1 MKGGKKLFKLKIFV
15 TEILKYNI
23 AIGSYRELLG
33 LHKDYEVR
41 NLFTILLFIGLYRTG
56 WSQSENFQLI
66 FGDDWKKAE
75 SFEKENRSWIEPLL
89 AKNHIPYKLAI
100 GIIFPELVR
109 YSALK
114 DKIEI
119 GLLKTLYV
127 NLGNDYANFSIGIFQ
142 MKPSFAE
149 SIREESS
156 AYLGRRSGISFKAVT
171 SYDDIKDYRKSIIR
185 DLEDPQGQVIYLISF
200 IQICEKKFNLNR
212 LDEVR
217 LLKFLAT
224 AYNFGI
230 DKKALE
236 IVHMTDKK
244 FFSTKLISS
253 DKYSYADVSI
263 FWYTHFSPER

>member
-1 MKGGKKLFKLKIFV
+1 M
-15 TEILKYNI
+15 
-23 AIGSYRELLG
+23 
-33 LHKDYEVR
+33 R
-41 NLFTILLFIGLYRTG
+41 NLFALLLFIGLFRSG
-56 WSQSENFQLI
+56 WSQSQNYQVL

-75 SFEKENRSWIEPLL
+75 TFEKENKSWIEPLL
-89 AKNHIPYKLAI
+89 AKNHIPYNLAI

-114 DKIEI
+114 DKMEI

-127 NLGNDYANFSIGIFQ
+127 NLGNDYADFSIGIFQ

-149 SIREESS
+149 TIRDETST
-156 AYLGRRSGISFKAVT
+156 YLGRRTGISFKTIAA
-171 SYDDIKDYRKSIIR
+171 YDDIKDYRKSIIK
-185 DLEDPQGQVIYLISF
+185 DLEDPESQVIYLISF

-212 LDEVR
+212 LDELK

-244 FFSTKLISS
+244 FFSTKLIST

-263 FWYTHFSPER
+263 FWYTHY

>member
-1 MKGGKKLFKLKIFV
+1 
-15 TEILKYNI
+15 
-23 AIGSYRELLG
+23 
-33 LHKDYEVR
+33 LHKGVKVR
-41 NLFTILLFIGLYRTG
+41 NLFTFLLFIGFFRSG
-56 WSQSENFQLI
+56 CSQSENYQVL

-75 SFEKENRSWIEPLL
+75 TFEKENRSWIEPLL

-100 GIIFPELVR
+100 AVVFPELVR

-114 DKIEI
+114 DKMEI

-127 NLGNDYANFSIGIFQ
+127 NLGNDYADFSIGIFQ

-149 SIREESS
+149 TIRDESS
-156 AYLGRRSGISFKAVT
+156 TYLGRRSGITFKNI
-171 SYDDIKDYRKSIIR
+171 SNYDDIKDYRKSIIG
-185 DLEDPQGQVIYLISF
+185 DLENPEGQVIYLISF

-236 IVHMTDKK
+236 IVRMSEKK
-244 FFSTKLISS
+244 FFSTKLMTN
-253 DKYSYADVSI
+253 DKYSYADVYL
-263 FWYTHFSPER
+263 FWFTHQVPDI

>member
-1 MKGGKKLFKLKIFV
+1 M
-15 TEILKYNI
+15 
-23 AIGSYRELLG
+23 
-33 LHKDYEVR
+33 R
-41 NLFTILLFIGLYRTG
+41 NLFVFLLFLGLFRSG
-56 WSQSENFQLI
+56 WSQSENYQVL

-75 SFEKENRSWIEPLL
+75 TYEKENRSWIEPLL
-89 AKNHIPYKLAI
+89 ARNHISYKLAV

-127 NLGNDYANFSIGIFQ
+127 NLGNEYADFSIGIFQ

-149 SIREESS
+149 SIRDESS
-156 AYLGRRSGISFKAVT
+156 TYLGRRSGISFKTDTA
-171 SYDDIKDYRKSIIR
+171 YDDIKDYRKSIIR
-185 DLEDPQGQVIYLISF
+185 DLEDPVSQVIYLISF
-200 IQICEKKFNLNR
+200 IKICEKKFNLNR
-212 LDEVR
+212 LDELR

-224 AYNFGI
+224 AYNYGI

-244 FFSTKLISS
+244 FFSINLISS
-253 DKYSYADVSI
+253 DKFPYAAVSMY
-263 FWYTHFSPER
+263 WYTHYSP

>member
-1 MKGGKKLFKLKIFV
+1 M
-15 TEILKYNI
+15 
-23 AIGSYRELLG
+23 
-33 LHKDYEVR
+33 HKDVKVR
-41 NLFTILLFIGLYRTG
+41 NLFTFLLFIGFFRSG
-56 WSQSENFQLI
+56 CSQSENYQVL

-75 SFEKENRSWIEPLL
+75 TFEKENRSWIEPLL

-100 GIIFPELVR
+100 AVVFPELVR

-114 DKIEI
+114 DKMEI

-127 NLGNDYANFSIGIFQ
+127 NLGNDYADFSIGIFQ

-149 SIREESS
+149 TIRDESS
-156 AYLGRRSGISFKAVT
+156 TYLGRRSGITFKN
-171 SYDDIKDYRKSIIR
+171 SSGYDDIKDYRKSIIR
-185 DLEDPQGQVIYLISF
+185 DLEDPESQVIYLISF

-212 LDEVR
+212 LDEGR

-236 IVHMTDKK
+236 IVRMSDKK
-244 FFSTKLISS
+244 FFSTKLITN
-253 DKYSYADVSI
+253 DKYSYADVSL
-263 FWYTHFSPER
+263 FWFTHQMPEM

>member
-1 MKGGKKLFKLKIFV
+1 M
-15 TEILKYNI
+15 
-23 AIGSYRELLG
+23 
-33 LHKDYEVR
+33 R
-41 NLFTILLFIGLYRTG
+41 NLFAFLLFIGLFRSA
-56 WSQSENFQLI
+56 WSQSENYQIL

-75 SFEKENRSWIEPLL
+75 IFERENRNWIEPLL
-89 AKNHIPYKLAI
+89 AKNHIPYKLAV
-100 GIIFPELVR
+100 GIVFPELVR

-114 DKIEI
+114 DKMEI

-127 NLGNDYANFSIGIFQ
+127 NLGNDYADFSIGIFQ

-149 SIREESS
+149 TIRDESPT
-156 AYLGRRSGISFKAVT
+156 YLGRRSGITFKTVAA
-171 SYDDIKDYRKSIIR
+171 YDDIKDYRKSIIK
-185 DLEDPQGQVIYLISF
+185 DLEDPESQVIYLISF

-212 LDEVR
+212 LEELS

-244 FFSTKLISS
+244 FFSTKLISA
-253 DKYSYADVSI
+253 DKYSYADISI
-263 FWYTHFSPER
+263 FWYTHHLPEL

>member
-1 MKGGKKLFKLKIFV
+1 
-15 TEILKYNI
+15 
-23 AIGSYRELLG
+23 
-33 LHKDYEVR
+33 VR
-41 NLFTILLFIGLYRTG
+41 NLFAFLLFIVCFRSG
-56 WSQSENFQLI
+56 WSQSENYQVL

-75 SFEKENRSWIEPLL
+75 TFEKENRRWIEPLL
-89 AKNHIPYKLAI
+89 ATNHIPYKLAI

-114 DKIEI
+114 DRMEI

-127 NLGNDYANFSIGIFQ
+127 NLGNDYADFSIGIFQ

-149 SIREESS
+149 TIRDESS
-156 AYLGRRSGISFKAVT
+156 TYLGRRSVVSFKTLSA
-171 SYDDIKDYRKSIIR
+171 YDDIKDYRKSIIR
-185 DLEDPQGQVIYLISF
+185 DLEDPESQVIYLITF

-212 LDEVR
+212 LDELR

-263 FWYTHFSPER
+263 FWYTHYSSEL

>member
-1 MKGGKKLFKLKIFV
+1 
-15 TEILKYNI
+15 
-23 AIGSYRELLG
+23 
-33 LHKDYEVR
+33 VR
-41 NLFTILLFIGLYRTG
+41 NLFAFLIFFGLLKSG
-56 WSQSENFQLI
+56 WSQSVNYQIL

-75 SFEKENRSWIEPLL
+75 TFERENMSWIEPLL

-100 GIIFPELVR
+100 AIVFPELVR

-114 DKIEI
+114 DKMEI

-127 NLGNDYANFSIGIFQ
+127 NLGNDYADFSIGIFQ

-149 SIREESS
+149 TIRDESS
-156 AYLGRRSGISFKAVT
+156 TYLGRRSGITFKNI
-171 SYDDIKDYRKSIIR
+171 SGFDDIKDYRKSIIR
-185 DLEDPQGQVIYLISF
+185 DLEDPESQVIYLITF

-212 LDEVR
+212 LDEKR

-236 IVHMTDKK
+236 IVHMSDKK
-244 FFSTKLISS
+244 FFSTKLITSE
-253 DKYSYADVSI
+253 KYSYSDVSL
-263 FWYTHFSPER
+263 FWYTLYVPDH

>member
-1 MKGGKKLFKLKIFV
+1 M
-15 TEILKYNI
+15 
-23 AIGSYRELLG
+23 
-33 LHKDYEVR
+33 R
-41 NLFTILLFIGLYRTG
+41 NLFVLLLFIGLFRSG
-56 WSQSENFQLI
+56 WSQSLNYEVL

-75 SFEKENRSWIEPLL
+75 TFEKENRKWIEPLL

-100 GIIFPELVR
+100 GIIFPELIR

-114 DKIEI
+114 DKMEI

-127 NLGNDYANFSIGIFQ
+127 NLGNDYADFSIGIFQ

-149 SIREESS
+149 TIRDESS
-156 AYLGRRSGISFKAVT
+156 TYMGRRSGISFKT
-171 SYDDIKDYRKSIIR
+171 INTFDDIKDYRKSIIR
-185 DLEDPQGQVIYLISF
+185 DLEDPESQVIYLISF

-212 LDEVR
+212 LDELK

-244 FFSTKLISS
+244 FFSTKLISA
-253 DKYSYADVSI
+253 DKYSYADVSV
-263 FWYTHFSPER
+263 FWFTNHSPEL